1 MFRIIVPL
9 PSEKSSEETVKKNG
23 EEEIKSNCGENTS
36 AEEKILEAIKENA
49 KITQRQLAAVT
60 ELSLRGVE
68 WNMAKLKNE
77 GKIKRLGSDK
87 KGTWE
92 IVE

>member
-1 MFRIIVPL
+1 MLCI
-9 PSEKSSEETVKKNG
+9 
-23 EEEIKSNCGENTS
+23 S
-36 AEEKILEAIKENA
+36 AEEKILEAIRENS
-49 KITQRQLAAVT
+49 KITQKQLAAVSG
-60 ELSLRGVE
+60 LSLRGVE